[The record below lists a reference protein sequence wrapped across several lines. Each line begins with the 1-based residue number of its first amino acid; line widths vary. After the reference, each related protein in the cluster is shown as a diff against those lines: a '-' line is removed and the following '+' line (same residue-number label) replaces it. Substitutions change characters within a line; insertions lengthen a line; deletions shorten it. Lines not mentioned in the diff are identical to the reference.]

1 MLNLKKIS
9 DDFGPLSAQVA
20 GILVSS
26 LVSVKFKRTL
36 IAFQLYIF
44 WKFNFFDIAVAP
56 ICIIPQAE
64 SGYMF

>member
-1 MLNLKKIS
+1 MLNLEKIS

-44 WKFNFFDIAVAP
+44 
-56 ICIIPQAE
+56 
-64 SGYMF
+64 